1 MTVAAAPLVFVAS
14 ESRRRKGRNR
24 MREEEGW
31 AAARSWIWPG
41 LGGLVAATML
51 SAAAFGPVSI
61 PGLSARDTES
71 VQAALTWRDYLGVVD
86 EALAR
91 GDVSDAV
98 RSWQDA
104 YGVAVASRRWEALL
118 AAGEMFMKIGE
129 VSGHPEGARPNARHA
144 YMAALMQAERQQS
157 LQGVRAVGRAF
168 ESLGDREVAVYCDR
182 IASALPAGPV
192 TR

>member
-1 MTVAAAPLVFVAS
+1 
-14 ESRRRKGRNR
+14 

-31 AAARSWIWPG
+31 AGAWSWIWPG
-41 LGGLVAATML
+41 LAGLGAAAML
-51 SAAAFGPVSI
+51 SAAAFGPVSV
-61 PGLSARDTES
+61 PGLSVRHTET
-71 VQAALTWRDYLGVVD
+71 VEAELTWKDYLDVVD

-118 AAGEMFMKIGE
+118 AAGEMFVKIGE
-129 VSGHPEGARPNARHA
+129 ISGHREGARPNARHA